1 MDMRRRIAPGSV
13 LTIGLCL
20 ASVAFVMWAVEST
33 VIERGPLHDEAGQVL
48 SESPSQQAMHTRLA
62 QSLALTRGVDPA
74 ALDAVVDL
82 TMQQPEFVEAFG
94 DALDRVQ
101 EHVVEGASGAITLNP
116 SLVTRAVRIAATGN
130 AQVNVPLA
138 TQNPVVVQIPDDEIP
153 NLAQWARLWETV
165 LRGLA
170 LVGLLLILYGVARSD
185 HRVWAFGR
193 VGRWA
198 IVVGS
203 STVVL
208 FWIVPRVVVRPMG
221 GWIAIG
227 GAVAGASEELLPV
240 ALALV
245 AMGALAVIAAHRWG
259 DSDRRRVLASIPRAP
274 TRSTGARAA
283 TTACPPV
290 AASSPSP
297 APTRWESP
305 V

>member
-1 MDMRRRIAPGSV
+1 MDMRRRIAPGTA
-13 LTIGLCL
+13 LTVGLCL
-20 ASVAFVMWAVEST
+20 AAIAFVMWTIQSAV
-33 VIERGPLHDEAGQVL
+33 VDRGPLHDEAHQVL
-48 SESPSQQAMHTRLA
+48 SESPSQTAMHTRLA
-62 QSLALTRGVDPA
+62 QSLASTRGVDPA
-74 ALDAVVDL
+74 ALDALVDR
-82 TMQQPEFVEAFG
+82 TMQQPEFVEAFA

-101 EHVVEGASGAITLNP
+101 EHVVEGATGAITLNP
-116 SLVTRAVRIAATGN
+116 GLVTTAVRAAATGD
-130 AQVNVPLA
+130 AQVNAPLA
-138 TQNPVVVQIPDDEIP
+138 TQSPVVVQIPDDELP
-153 NLAQWARLWETV
+153 ELAQWARLWETV

-170 LVGLLLILYGVARSD
+170 FVGLLLVAYGLILSD

-203 STVVL
+203 GTLVG
-208 FWIVPRVVVRPMG
+208 FWIVPRVIVRPMG

>member
-1 MDMRRRIAPGSV
+1 MDMRRRIAPGTA
-13 LTIGLCL
+13 LTVGLCL
-20 ASVAFVMWAVEST
+20 AAIAFVMWTIQSAV
-33 VIERGPLHDEAGQVL
+33 VDRGPLHDEAHQVL
-48 SESPSQQAMHTRLA
+48 SESPSQTAMHTRLA
-62 QSLALTRGVDPA
+62 QSLAPTRGVDPA
-74 ALDAVVDL
+74 ALDALVDR
-82 TMQQPEFVEAFG
+82 TMQQPEFVEAFA

-101 EHVVEGASGAITLNP
+101 EHVVEGATGAITLNP
-116 SLVTRAVRIAATGN
+116 GLVTTAVRAAATGD
-130 AQVNVPLA
+130 AQVNAPLA
-138 TQNPVVVQIPDDEIP
+138 TQSPVVVQIPDDELP
-153 NLAQWARLWETV
+153 ELAQWARLWETV

-170 LVGLLLILYGVARSD
+170 FVGLLLVAYGLILSD

-203 STVVL
+203 GTIIG
-208 FWIVPRVVVRPMG
+208 FWLVPRVLVRPLG

-227 GAVAGASEELLPV
+227 GTVAGASEQLVPV

-245 AMGALAVIAAHRWG
+245 ALGALAVIAAHRWG
-259 DSDRRRVLASIPRAP
+259 DSDRKRVLSAIPRTP

-283 TTACPPV
+283 GRAPKPSRTPAPTA
-290 AASSPSP
+290 